1 MKRVCNKDARYAMDL
16 CRAWCLWKV
25 PVRWLVLLVTLG
37 LNAHADERE
46 FGGSFQE
53 LRPEQQ
59 RLVVDTV
66 RRFNSSTGQ
75 SLIPQQVYD
84 GARVSARSTFE
95 AVTQALLTTKLT
107 SKSGEPLG
115 NALELVDVV
124 EDVAGAVPGARGDQ
138 QFRIYA
144 VMRPGVIEKLNES
157 NEFFRDKDNSRYHK
171 GFPLCF
177 RMPDVPS
184 IQVSLTRNGK
194 RADIDVDYR
203 SPKFPAALVNGHL
216 RAANSDV
223 RAGNNGDRH
232 NQRWS
237 GLSEWWKTLFGF
249 DLDVNAGKED
259 LSRTATGIPQSP
271 RTTSKQA
278 FDTTVHDFLS
288 AWLLEAQPR
297 FAVPYFS
304 RRSYPCVEAISE
316 SRGEPIPVGV
326 VRYEILN
333 SMAKYAKQVE
343 PVKNLDDVVSSV
355 RLWDPA
361 FRPYKN
367 KYESQFTLFS
377 VPSDVANRNECSVS
391 PAADAAKKTR
401 QKYGE
406 YFGSAFRLRNRSL
419 NEGTLYLVWTRQY
432 KKWQIVNVEYF
443 EGNDPGL
450 SASPNAEPPEE
461 KVALATVPGDR
472 RANERMQGFLRAW
485 LLQGDFKTAVS
496 FVSSAAYACFDT
508 RSEQAQ
514 VQQELITGLT
524 EVRKAL
530 GRRKALADYLEPFI
544 PDNPTFRLVPHRDE
558 KAFAILSPPQP
569 AAESLLCTNSD
580 KPYEPHDAALEQ
592 TYGRYYIASFRMKVP
607 DGEPAA
613 LDTLWAREEDAWKI
627 VGWQLI
633 AP

>member
-1 MKRVCNKDARYAMDL
+1 MEL
-16 CRAWCLWKV
+16 CRACCPWKAV
-25 PVRWLVLLVTLG
+25 ARWLLLLATLG

-59 RLVVDTV
+59 RLVVNTV
-66 RRFNSSTGQ
+66 SRFNSSTGQ
-75 SLIPQQVYD
+75 SLLPQQVYD

-95 AVTQALLTTKLT
+95 AVTHALLTTKLT

-115 NALELVDVV
+115 NVLDLIDVV

-144 VMRPGVIEKLNES
+144 VMRSGVIEKLNES
-157 NEFFRDKDNSRYHK
+157 NEFLRAKDNSRYHK

-184 IQVSLTRNGK
+184 IQVSLTRDGK

-232 NQRWS
+232 NQRWI
-237 GLSEWWKTLFGF
+237 GLSEWWKMLFGF
-249 DLDVNAGKED
+249 DLGVNAGGED
-259 LSRTATGIPQSP
+259 LSRTATGIPRSP
-271 RTTSKQA
+271 RTTSKQTLDA
-278 FDTTVHDFLS
+278 AVHDFLS
-288 AWLLEAQPR
+288 AWMLEARPR

-304 RRSYPCVEAISE
+304 RSSYSCIEAISE

-333 SMAKYAKQVE
+333 SMAKYAKQVA

-355 RLWDPA
+355 RLWDPV

-367 KYESQFTLFS
+367 RYESQFTLFS
-377 VPSDVANRNECSVS
+377 LPSDVAYRKECSGT
-391 PAADAAKKTR
+391 PAADSAKRTR

-406 YFGSAFRLRNRSL
+406 YFGSAFRLHNGSL

-432 KKWQIVNVEYF
+432 KKWQIVKVEYF

-450 SASPNAEPPEE
+450 SASPSPEPPEE
-461 KVALATVPGDR
+461 TVVLATVPGDKE
-472 RANERMQGFLRAW
+472 ANTRMQAFLRAW
-485 LLQGDFKTAVS
+485 LLRGDFKTALS
-496 FVSSAAYACFDT
+496 FVSPAAYACFDT
-508 RSEQAQ
+508 RLEPAQA
-514 VQQELITGLT
+514 QQELMTGLT
-524 EVRKAL
+524 EVRRAL
-530 GRRKALADYLEPFI
+530 GRRTTLGDYLEPFVA
-544 PDNPTFRLVPHRDE
+544 DDSTLRLVTHQDE
-558 KAFAILSPPQP
+558 KAFAILSPPQS
-569 AAESLLCTNSD
+569 AAESLLCTNRD
-580 KPYEPHDAALEQ
+580 KPHEPRGASLEQ
-592 TYGRYYIASFRMKVP
+592 IYGQYYIASFRMKVP
-607 DGEPAA
+607 DGEAAA